1 MKGESVNIST
11 SATFQSG
18 PAPLGNAAG
27 FHRIPAAFPL
37 RVLITAFLLLLL
49 SGLPGRAQRTSE
61 GMRQLSFSVGSTL
74 SGVGGEAAFGMY
86 LAGGYWLSELGV
98 HNHRE
103 RDIPSGETLH
113 FPRLTLRGGYMLR
126 VLSDYSRRV
135 CLYTGA
141 DAFLGLELF
150 DAFHT
155 LTPEVLKGFQSKGFG
170 EVRFIYGA
178 APRIEAEWF
187 VLRSTALVGRVR
199 CPFTIGT
206 PFPLIS
212 WEVGG
217 GVKLNF

>member
-1 MKGESVNIST
+1 MKGSTISINT

-27 FHRIPAAFPL
+27 FHRIPAAFLL
-37 RVLITAFLLLLL
+37 RMLIAAFLLLLL
-49 SGLPGRAQRTSE
+49 SELSGRAQRTSE
-61 GMRQLSFSVGSTL
+61 GMRQLSFSVGTTL

-86 LAGGYWLSELGV
+86 HPGGYWLSEIGV

-103 RDIPSGETLH
+103 KDIPSGETLH

-126 VLSDYSRRV
+126 VLSDYSRRL

-141 DAFLGLELF
+141 DAFLGVEFF

-155 LTPEVLKGFQSKGFG
+155 LSPAVLRGFQSKGFG
-170 EVRFIYGA
+170 EARFIYGA

-187 VLRSTALVGRVR
+187 VHRSTALVGRVR

>member
-11 SATFQSG
+11 SATFQSE

-27 FHRIPAAFPL
+27 FNRTPFPLPVRFLIPA
-37 RVLITAFLLLLL
+37 LLLLVL
-49 SGLPGRAQRTSE
+49 SALPGRAQRTSE

-113 FPRLTLRGGYMLR
+113 FPRLTLRGGYMHRLAA
-126 VLSDYSRRV
+126 DYSRRV
-135 CLYTGA
+135 CLYGGA
-141 DAFLGLELF
+141 DAFVGLELF

-155 LTPEVLKGFQSKGFG
+155 LSPAVLRGFQSKGFG